1 MLRGGDEVIVFSLL
15 MLAIDMTEAI
25 LRDDSKKARDNG
37 CMLQQKKFWL
47 DVKENTV
54 HSVAGWALQ

>member
-37 CMLQQKKFWL
+37 CMLQQKKF
-47 DVKENTV
+47 
-54 HSVAGWALQ
+54 